1 MKKER
6 WVVSAKRADFQ
17 AIADRFGIDPVIA
30 RLIRNRDVTGE
41 KEIEEYLFG
50 DLEQLHNPL
59 LMKDMERA
67 ADLIAEKIREK
78 KPIRIIGDYDID
90 GVTATYILPTGL
102 KDLGADV
109 DVRIPDRI
117 ADGYGLNEHLV
128 QFAADEGRDTIVTC
142 DNGIAASSQI
152 RLAKE
157 LGMTVVVTDHHEV
170 PFEEDENG
178 ERRYI
183 LPPADA
189 VVNPKQKDCSYPFPG
204 LCGAAVAWK
213 LIQTMEAKA
222 DIPKEHSFRFLEFV
236 AIATIGDVMDLQ
248 GENRILVNRGYLHMV
263 FHCIFRHFG
272 KPGIEKRLWNLSCDI
287 AVEHMIDGIYHRSVR
302 YSRSLL
308 RRETYRLLE
317 KEKKTLNAERIYK
330 LLKEEF
336 LKEKELARLE
346 KEFYVD
352 DHKYWVN
359 QQPNQKPNPLM
370 SKKWG
375 DISDGI
381 ETDLETFSRESGEQ
395 DGDFLDQLKIENR
408 ERYDYREFLR
418 KFAVFREELTVDP
431 DSFDYNFYTYGLSL
445 YGNMPLIEPL
455 ETREVKKVS
464 EFVIVIDTSMSC
476 SGELVQRFLEE
487 TYGILSDSGNFFQ
500 KVNIH
505 IIQCDEKV
513 HSDVK
518 ITGAEE
524 LQEYMNSLELY
535 GDGGTDFRP
544 AFAYV
549 EELMEKREY
558 ENLKGLV
565 YFTDGYGLFPA
576 KMPPYRTAFVFMEQE
591 PEDVDIPAWA
601 MKLVITEEEL

>member
-1 MKKER
+1 M
-6 WVVSAKRADFQ
+6 
-17 AIADRFGIDPVIA
+17 
-30 RLIRNRDVTGE
+30 
-41 KEIEEYLFG
+41 
-50 DLEQLHNPL
+50 
-59 LMKDMERA
+59 
-67 ADLIAEKIREK
+67 
-78 KPIRIIGDYDID
+78 
-90 GVTATYILPTGL
+90 
-102 KDLGADV
+102 
-109 DVRIPDRI
+109 
-117 ADGYGLNEHLV
+117 
-128 QFAADEGRDTIVTC
+128 
-142 DNGIAASSQI
+142 
-152 RLAKE
+152 
-157 LGMTVVVTDHHEV
+157 
-170 PFEEDENG
+170 
-178 ERRYI
+178 
-183 LPPADA
+183 
-189 VVNPKQKDCSYPFPG
+189 
-204 LCGAAVAWK
+204 
-213 LIQTMEAKA
+213 
-222 DIPKEHSFRFLEFV
+222 RFLDV
-236 AIATIGDVMDLQ
+236 ALSSFIYQMDGSVSPFGTDGAVMYFHPAQL
-248 GENRILVNRGYLHMV
+248 GGLYKENRILVNRGYLHMV

-272 KPGIEKRLWNLSCDI
+272 KPRIEKRLWNLSCDI

-330 LLKEEF
+330 ILKEEF
-336 LKEKELARLE
+336 LKEKELAQLE

-352 DHKYWVN
+352 DHKYWAN
-359 QQPNQKPNPLM
+359 QQPDRKPNPLM

-518 ITGAEE
+518 ITSREE
-524 LQEYMNSLELY
+524 LQDYMDSLELY

-549 EELMEKREY
+549 EELMEKREF

-601 MKLVITEEEL
+601 MKLVITEEELQGEEIP

>member
-1 MKKER
+1 MNDIETIENNKNNFLPGQGSNPQE
-6 WVVSAKRADFQ
+6 AAQ
-17 AIADRFGIDPVIA
+17 
-30 RLIRNRDVTGE
+30 RLQDIGSS
-41 KEIEEYLFG
+41 IL
-50 DLEQLHNPL
+50 
-59 LMKDMERA
+59 RA
-67 ADLIAEKIREK
+67 AR
-78 KPIRIIGDYDID
+78 
-90 GVTATYILPTGL
+90 
-102 KDLGADV
+102 
-109 DVRIPDRI
+109 
-117 ADGYGLNEHLV
+117 
-128 QFAADEGRDTIVTC
+128 DE
-142 DNGIAASSQI
+142 
-152 RLAKE
+152 LY
-157 LGMTVVVTDHHEV
+157 LGM
-170 PFEEDENG
+170 
-178 ERRYI
+178 
-183 LPPADA
+183 
-189 VVNPKQKDCSYPFPG
+189 
-204 LCGAAVAWK
+204 
-213 LIQTMEAKA
+213 
-222 DIPKEHSFRFLEFV
+222 RFLDV
-236 AIATIGDVMDLQ
+236 ALSSFIYQMDGSVSPFGTDGAVMYFHPAQL
-248 GENRILVNRGYLHMV
+248 GGLYKENRILVNRGYLHMV

-272 KPGIEKRLWNLSCDI
+272 KPRIEKRLWNLSCDI

-330 LLKEEF
+330 ILKEEF
-336 LKEKELARLE
+336 LKEKELAQLE

-352 DHKYWVN
+352 DHKYWAN
-359 QQPNQKPNPLM
+359 QQPDRKPNPLM

-518 ITGAEE
+518 IISREE
-524 LQEYMNSLELY
+524 LQDYMDSLELY

-549 EELMEKREY
+549 EELMEKREF

-601 MKLVITEEEL
+601 MKLVITEEELQGEEKP